1 MDSLQWIALIIF
13 IITYTGIIFTRFPWI
28 NIDRPSAAFFGSIA
42 MILFGVLSLQDAWFS
57 IDYNTISL
65 LLGMMIII
73 TTLQLDGFFL
83 FVARQTIKLANTR
96 SRLLILITFIS
107 GIGSAF
113 MVNDVIVL
121 MFTPVIIQLCRT
133 YKLNPLPYLI
143 AEILASNIGSVMT
156 ITGNPQNMIVGI
168 NSGISYSSFLL
179 HLLPVSII
187 GLFLTAIVVKFV
199 YRKEFTANLKLKIV
213 HNEKKYNYSSMKISV
228 PIFGAVIILFFL
240 STLIGISIPLI
251 ALLGAAMILIFGK
264 IHPSEII
271 KEVDWVLILFFA
283 TLFIVVRGI
292 EKVGLL
298 ESLTQVGFIQNNLSG
313 IGIIHVLSLIFSQI
327 VSNVPFTIAFL
338 PVLKEVNE
346 PLIWLSQASAS
357 TLAGNATIIG
367 AMANL
372 IVIES
377 ARKEGIIISFW
388 EFFKSGFIVTLLTFI
403 LSIGVLGLNLV
414 L

>member
-13 IITYTGIIFTRFPWI
+13 IITYTGIIFTRLPWI

-42 MILFGVLSLQDAWFS
+42 MILFGVLSLQEAWFS

-83 FVARQTIKLANTR
+83 FVARQTMKLANTR
-96 SRLLILITFIS
+96 SKLLILITFIS

-403 LSIGVLGLNLV
+403 LSIGTLGLYLV
-414 L
+414 W

>member
-13 IITYTGIIFTRFPWI
+13 IITYTGIIFTRLPWI

-42 MILFGVLSLQDAWFS
+42 MILFGVLSLQEAWFS

-83 FVARQTIKLANTR
+83 FVARQTMKLANTR
-96 SRLLILITFIS
+96 SKLLILITFIS

-187 GLFLTAIVVKFV
+187 GLFLTAIVVKLI

-403 LSIGVLGLNLV
+403 LSIGTLGLYLV
-414 L
+414 W

>member
-13 IITYTGIIFTRFPWI
+13 IITYTGIIFTRLPWI

-42 MILFGVLSLQDAWFS
+42 MILFGVLSLQEAWFS
-57 IDYNTISL
+57 IDYNTIFL

-83 FVARQTIKLANTR
+83 LVARQTMKLANTR
-96 SRLLILITFIS
+96 SKLLILITFIS

-179 HLLPVSII
+179 HLLPISIV
-187 GLFLTAIVVKFV
+187 GLFLTAIVVKSI

-213 HNEKKYNYSSMKISV
+213 HDEKRYNYSSMKISI

-264 IHPSEII
+264 IRPSEII
-271 KEVDWVLILFFA
+271 KEVDWILILFFA

-298 ESLTQVGFIQNNLSG
+298 ENLTQVGFIQNNLNG
-313 IGIIHVLSLIFSQI
+313 IGIIHVLSLVFSQI

-372 IVIES
+372 IVIEL

-388 EFFKSGFIVTLLTFI
+388 EFFKSGFIITLLTFI
-403 LSIGVLGLNLV
+403 LSIGVLALYLV
-414 L
+414 W